1 MSREQLVPFLCPLV
15 GVGSRDTVAVF
26 TVWQED
32 IET

>member
-1 MSREQLVPFLCPLV
+1 MSREQLVPFLCPLD

-26 TVWQED
+26 TIWQED